1 MNRAIPKQAEPV
13 PPLQVL
19 ERVPGLSAL
28 GECQLQIPSAYSCV
42 DLASRGVTMR
52 EKAFGG
58 MSLFSVSPEKESQLA
73 QRMAALG
80 VREADLEESFV
91 RSGGHGGQ
99 NVNKVATCVV
109 LLHRP
114 TGLQVKCQATRQQGL
129 NRFLARRLL
138 LDKIEEKQTGV
149 VAAQRAEIE
158 KIRRQ
163 KRRRSRRARN
173 KMLDDKSRHAG
184 KKAARRS
191 VAPD

>member
-1 MNRAIPKQAEPV
+1 
-13 PPLQVL
+13 
-19 ERVPGLSAL
+19 
-28 GECQLQIPSAYSCV
+28 
-42 DLASRGVTMR
+42 
-52 EKAFGG
+52 

-80 VREADLEESFV
+80 VREADIQESFV

-99 NVNKVATCVV
+99 NVNKVATCVM

-114 TGLQVKCQATRQQGL
+114 TGLQVKCQATRQQAL

-138 LDKIEEKQTGV
+138 LDKIEEKQTGF
-149 VAAQRAEIE
+149 VAAQRAELE

-173 KMLDDKSRHAG
+173 KMLDDKSLHAG
-184 KKAARRS
+184 KKAGRRPVS
-191 VAPD
+191 PE

>member
-1 MNRAIPKQAEPV
+1 
-13 PPLQVL
+13 
-19 ERVPGLSAL
+19 
-28 GECQLQIPSAYSCV
+28 
-42 DLASRGVTMR
+42 
-52 EKAFGG
+52 
-58 MSLFSVSPEKESQLA
+58 MSLHSISPEKASQLA
-73 QRMAALG
+73 QRMAALD
-80 VREADLEESFV
+80 VREADIEETFV

-99 NVNKVATCVV
+99 NVNKVATCVM

-184 KKAARRS
+184 KKAARRAA
-191 VAPD
+191 VPE

>member
-1 MNRAIPKQAEPV
+1 
-13 PPLQVL
+13 
-19 ERVPGLSAL
+19 
-28 GECQLQIPSAYSCV
+28 
-42 DLASRGVTMR
+42 
-52 EKAFGG
+52 
-58 MSLFSVSPEKESQLA
+58 MSLFAVSAEKESQLA
-73 QRMAALG
+73 LRMAALG
-80 VREADLEESFV
+80 VREADLEENFV

-184 KKAARRS
+184 KKAARRAA
-191 VAPD
+191 VPE